1 MGSMLDLV
9 GGSVD
14 LALPKI
20 DLEGCDL
27 LRDAPEEVKKSCSLE
42 FANNYNLT
50 AHVKQELVKKVQDH
64 KLDVDSLS
72 VVIASMTV
80 GIRNDQV
87 RMKTKTFT
95 ISKRCFVISLSVWCM
110 ETHFLKEITELCFTR
125 IFRTGY
131 VAFAF
136 LALIDDDMRI
146 DRLLP

>member
-42 FANNYNLT
+42 FTNNYNLT

-87 RMKTKTFT
+87 
-95 ISKRCFVISLSVWCM
+95 
-110 ETHFLKEITELCFTR
+110 
-125 IFRTGY
+125 
-131 VAFAF
+131 
-136 LALIDDDMRI
+136 
-146 DRLLP
+146 